1 MSGIQEKY
9 VNELLVGAKENQSSQ
24 IYEELIK
31 PLGTKTIDLGIY
43 VKNLI
48 TGGDKKAFK
57 NVDEIFSNPSISS
70 GNPLADLKMSSNRM
84 FTTDT
89 VSNLESYILNGNAQ
103 IAKDINDNI
112 MVFFPNGSYG
122 YHNEPGISKADIT
135 QILGSAVTW
144 SGAGRVNAAINK
156 ALNLPLTNY
165 RFFDN
170 AVKNM
175 AQAGTF
181 SIGQDLI
188 AELTGSKQGIVG
200 DKLIFNVG
208 ASLIAPGAGLIFEK
222 LPVVGAKN
230 IIKRSRSAIN
240 VLAPKFINKDGSVQN
255 VVLDEFKE
263 IGVNPENFSP
273 QEQLIYGKAREL
285 GYSKETSKAY
295 MNSYKFDID
304 LFDAQITRDEG
315 TLFKLNEALKG
326 SINEEIQKDLLL
338 LLEEQNQQLFN
349 AVKKLSGL
357 PEDFSLTEEKLSQ
370 NQKQSVGR
378 AIQTLTIQARNAA
391 ESKYTGLYENLDI
404 GGNIQPKG
412 LETLKGNINLAL
424 KEDSVID
431 TESEFFKQDFPK
443 TSLIYRRINAF
454 ADKYKAK
461 NGENPKLML
470 KELENTRSQISTDAF
485 NSSGSDSSSAKK
497 LLDEFDKFEGDFYD
511 NLLENTS
518 QYTEDEI
525 NAIRN
530 ARNTYA
536 EYRKTFFKNAID
548 KYGGRDN
555 VGKFL
560 QDTMNGNLGPTDI
573 IKHLNGLKDT
583 GNSQEAFR
591 KISGLYKMLDF
602 LEGEEKEIATRELSN
617 KLKESFHLNLI
628 DTSLKYNKQTE
639 SISINP
645 KIYADNVTKYLG
657 DTDLKNSLKLFMTDA
672 ELEETKLLADF
683 MLKTKPAMFNNASNT
698 AATLQKHFQNRGIA
712 QGLTQNI
719 GKLYAYNTGGLK
731 GLFTFRTLSSLK
743 GRKTGIAPEIEKNL
757 EQNLQDLPDDLR
769 TAIGFVLT
777 SNVGKKQ
784 MDDRRSEEIE
794 SRLNIGKLQTIKTLD
809 DIKNMR
815 KKAMGYDNLSKEE
828 QEQIIKQMK
837 NFDEFSRVFR

>member
-1 MSGIQEKY
+1 
-9 VNELLVGAKENQSSQ
+9 
-24 IYEELIK
+24 
-31 PLGTKTIDLGIY
+31 
-43 VKNLI
+43 
-48 TGGDKKAFK
+48 
-57 NVDEIFSNPSISS
+57 
-70 GNPLADLKMSSNRM
+70 
-84 FTTDT
+84 
-89 VSNLESYILNGNAQ
+89 
-103 IAKDINDNI
+103 
-112 MVFFPNGSYG
+112 
-122 YHNEPGISKADIT
+122 
-135 QILGSAVTW
+135 
-144 SGAGRVNAAINK
+144 
-156 ALNLPLTNY
+156 
-165 RFFDN
+165 
-170 AVKNM
+170 
-175 AQAGTF
+175 
-181 SIGQDLI
+181 
-188 AELTGSKQGIVG
+188 
-200 DKLIFNVG
+200 
-208 ASLIAPGAGLIFEK
+208 
-222 LPVVGAKN
+222 
-230 IIKRSRSAIN
+230 
-240 VLAPKFINKDGSVQN
+240 
-255 VVLDEFKE
+255 
-263 IGVNPENFSP
+263 
-273 QEQLIYGKAREL
+273 
-285 GYSKETSKAY
+285 
-295 MNSYKFDID
+295 
-304 LFDAQITRDEG
+304 
-315 TLFKLNEALKG
+315 
-326 SINEEIQKDLLL
+326 
-338 LLEEQNQQLFN
+338 
-349 AVKKLSGL
+349 
-357 PEDFSLTEEKLSQ
+357 
-370 NQKQSVGR
+370 
-378 AIQTLTIQARNAA
+378 
-391 ESKYTGLYENLDI
+391 
-404 GGNIQPKG
+404 
-412 LETLKGNINLAL
+412 
-424 KEDSVID
+424 
-431 TESEFFKQDFPK
+431 
-443 TSLIYRRINAF
+443 
-454 ADKYKAK
+454 KAK

-719 GKLYAYNTGGLK
+719 GKLYAYNT
-731 GLFTFRTLSSLK
+731 
-743 GRKTGIAPEIEKNL
+743 
-757 EQNLQDLPDDLR
+757 
-769 TAIGFVLT
+769 
-777 SNVGKKQ
+777 
-784 MDDRRSEEIE
+784 
-794 SRLNIGKLQTIKTLD
+794 
-809 DIKNMR
+809 
-815 KKAMGYDNLSKEE
+815 
-828 QEQIIKQMK
+828 
-837 NFDEFSRVFR
+837 

>member
-1 MSGIQEKY
+1 
-9 VNELLVGAKENQSSQ
+9 
-24 IYEELIK
+24 
-31 PLGTKTIDLGIY
+31 
-43 VKNLI
+43 
-48 TGGDKKAFK
+48 
-57 NVDEIFSNPSISS
+57 
-70 GNPLADLKMSSNRM
+70 
-84 FTTDT
+84 
-89 VSNLESYILNGNAQ
+89 
-103 IAKDINDNI
+103 
-112 MVFFPNGSYG
+112 
-122 YHNEPGISKADIT
+122 
-135 QILGSAVTW
+135 
-144 SGAGRVNAAINK
+144 
-156 ALNLPLTNY
+156 
-165 RFFDN
+165 
-170 AVKNM
+170 M

-794 SRLNIGKLQTIKTLD
+794 ARLNIGKLQTIKTLD